1 MEKEQVPG
9 QNDITRKVTP
19 PRPILRRSPYFQ
31 SENGRDNTAS
41 QHPSNLPASG
51 SLNSSRDTSPY
62 RIYNYPQEI
71 HPSLEMVLP
80 WEKSPS
86 SSMAHESTPERDAK
100 SIEDGDTDMDG
111 GFASNASKPLRH
123 MGNCRYVLR
132 SPGNKSRQDKYDAAS
147 SSPVRRIEN
156 TPELDDEEMVD
167 HLTNEFHVVALGR
180 KSSGPLPVNP
190 LGDDLTMSP
199 ISSSREDM
207 PIVSVTEM
215 EAEDPDLDNSAKIDD
230 LVDIFDTARGRP
242 DRRNTQYIREKQ
254 EIADNKR
261 VLTTQDILR
270 ISRSN
275 STTLPEIQ
283 VSEEELLNTTYVN
296 TKVAPCICVFGAWKQ
311 DERCQ
316 WPFHT
321 PAEPVDGLWWD
332 QGAKKMGGMERK
344 RGRERSGSVS
354 PRCVKRR
361 RNTLS

>member
-1 MEKEQVPG
+1 
-9 QNDITRKVTP
+9 
-19 PRPILRRSPYFQ
+19 
-31 SENGRDNTAS
+31 
-41 QHPSNLPASG
+41 
-51 SLNSSRDTSPY
+51 
-62 RIYNYPQEI
+62 
-71 HPSLEMVLP
+71 
-80 WEKSPS
+80 
-86 SSMAHESTPERDAK
+86 MAHESTPERDAK

-180 KSSGPLPVNP
+180 KSS
-190 LGDDLTMSP
+190 
-199 ISSSREDM
+199 
-207 PIVSVTEM
+207 VTEM

-283 VSEEELLNTTYVN
+283 RDFAEGVRDSIVVTT
-296 TKVAPCICVFGAWKQ
+296 
-311 DERCQ
+311 
-316 WPFHT
+316 
-321 PAEPVDGLWWD
+321 
-332 QGAKKMGGMERK
+332 KMRAYM
-344 RGRERSGSVS
+344 
-354 PRCVKRR
+354 
-361 RNTLS
+361 